1 MNDFDEVVLDEE
13 EEISESERMMRTKK
27 RKAEE
32 QAKKAKEGLELLENY
47 RKAENLFL
55 KEPNKRDAACPY
67 FKEFP
72 LSYFDNC
79 IGKRLNYLVKQRDMS
94 ISEIVSLA
102 KIDRVNFY
110 RIINGERVPR
120 INTLLSLLDVLDIS
134 PYDFC
139 YPINFEYWMDC
150 APTSIYDAPKD
161 IFAVRDAVM
170 SQLKG
175 RFYYHQNGNKVVLSG
190 RYYNVFMDAIENA
203 FHILDLIPH
212 DKTVAEKTG
221 PKEPPV
227 EDIE

>member
-1 MNDFDEVVLDEE
+1 MNDFDEVVLNEE
-13 EEISESERMMRTKK
+13 EEISESERIMRTKK

-32 QAKKAKEGLELLENY
+32 QAKKVKEGLELLENY

-102 KIDRVNFY
+102 KIDRVNF
-110 RIINGERVPR
+110 
-120 INTLLSLLDVLDIS
+120 
-134 PYDFC
+134 
-139 YPINFEYWMDC
+139 YWMDC

-212 DKTVAEKTG
+212 DKTVAEKIG